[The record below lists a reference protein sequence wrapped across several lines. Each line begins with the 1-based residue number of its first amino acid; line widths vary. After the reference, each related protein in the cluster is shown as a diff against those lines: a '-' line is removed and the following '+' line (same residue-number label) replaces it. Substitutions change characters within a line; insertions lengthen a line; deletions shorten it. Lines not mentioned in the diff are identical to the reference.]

1 MDCRQMRLRASGWV
15 TGSKASK
22 SARPGFTLVEL
33 LVVIAIIGILVAL
46 LLPAIQAAR
55 EAARRS
61 DCINRIRQLVL
72 AAHNYESARGKF
84 PSHGDVA
91 YVDANP
97 RGGLSALARLLPYME
112 EQAVQNLV
120 DQEQHWRHPNN
131 AVALRTPLP
140 FLRCPS
146 GKAIEITYVNARD
159 TGVREENNLRSHY
172 VGNMGARPGPNRDGT
187 LGTGCRPAGGGRGGA
202 SWKWPESQY
211 TQRACITAS
220 EGSGGTGIN
229 GIIFPTSNLDFGDVT
244 DGTSK
249 TIMFGEMSWDVGPQ
263 EPWIV
268 GSTSN
273 DGPGKEV
280 ESSHGVVYNT
290 KNVRWGINVKKYGDD
305 DGTVP
310 AASVADDPN
319 SRYAP
324 LTETSY
330 GSNHP
335 GGSHVGMTDG
345 SATFLRDDVDVE
357 AVLRRMA
364 SRNAED
370 TYETS
375 L

>member
-1 MDCRQMRLRASGWV
+1 MDCTQAQRKITDAKRA
-15 TGSKASK
+15 
-22 SARPGFTLVEL
+22 GFTLVEL

-84 PSHGDVA
+84 PSHGGVA

-97 RGGLSALARLLPYME
+97 RGRRGA
-112 EQAVQNLV
+112 
-120 DQEQHWRHPNN
+120 
-131 AVALRTPLP
+131 
-140 FLRCPS
+140 S
-146 GKAIEITYVNARD
+146 GKAIETPYVNARD

-335 GGSHVGMTDG
+335 GGSHVGMTEG
-345 SATFLRDDVDVE
+345 SPTFLRDDVDVE

-370 TYETS
+370 TYETP